1 MSNRREFLR
10 TCAGVSAT
18 AIAASM
24 SRLGIVDAFAQDHH
38 RGGFQLATDYRALV
52 CVFLAGG
59 NDSWN
64 TIVNLDDYALY
75 AATRGGSG
83 AAAGAVQ
90 PVPDR
95 SRRPTAAG
103 SACTRAWPVFKP
115 LWDQGRLAAVVNVGS
130 LLEPID
136 RATVPGAAG
145 PAPAE
150 PVLALRPGRAVE
162 HVLREPG
169 RC

>member
-38 RGGFQLATDYRALV
+38 RGGFQLGTDYRALV

-64 TIVNLDDYALY
+64 TIVNLDDYATY
-75 AATRGGSG
+75 AGTRGALALSQASLNPYQMIPPSDG
-83 AAAGAVQ
+83 
-90 PVPDR
+90 
-95 SRRPTAAG
+95 RRFALHPQLG
-103 SACTRAWPVFKP
+103 PRFKP

-136 RATVPGAAG
+136 RATY
-145 PAPAE
+145 
-150 PVLALRPGRAVE
+150 LA
-162 HVLREPG
+162 
-169 RC
+169 